1 MNDKELKPCPFCGG
15 VPRLREYR
23 TFDEQIHGV
32 VTRYYVQC
40 EACGIEVPAL
50 GYGSGNKATEA
61 WNRRAK
67 DPKKILKKLPAARQ
81 EPPWIP
87 CDKKLPDYGYE
98 VLVSLYDT
106 TEVAH
111 RVAAAVPG
119 LEEDGWMSPYGYGI
133 SSEEVYA
140 WMPFPQPYEGGGE

>member
-1 MNDKELKPCPFCGG
+1 MEDVLIRRSDAVKAIDRILEALWEIDIPSPTVPEYVEHHQG
-15 VPRLREYR
+15 V
-23 TFDEQIHGV
+23 QAVI
-32 VTRYYVQC
+32 
-40 EACGIEVPAL
+40 
-50 GYGSGNKATEA
+50 K
-61 WNRRAK
+61 RAK
-67 DPKKILKKLPAARQ
+67 DLKEILVKLPAARQ

-87 CDKKLPDYGYE
+87 CDKKLPDYGYV

-111 RVAAAVPG
+111 RVAAAAPG

-140 WMPFPQPYEGGGE
+140 WMPFPRAYDPDGGGGA